1 MSLSKKSRIIDC
13 FLFNG
18 EFDILELRL
27 NLMYDYVDQ
36 FILVEASSTFTG
48 IPKSDLFITES
59 ERFEEFKDKLKVI
72 TLKELPSKSDA
83 WQNEFFMRRALLENS
98 GAHDDDIVIIS
109 DVDEILNLKDIFRL
123 MDYTKSYLI
132 EMPCYY
138 YFANLQSSEIFCV
151 TYIGPFRKIKEKD
164 IGNRLKF
171 KDFVDDILRVNK
183 QCDYGMHLTYQ
194 FGFDIERYKQKL
206 QSFSHQEFNTEYFA
220 NNNRLR
226 NVINFHLDLYDRW
239 KFTYKISNETEFTS
253 IVKDLVNALPNNKIQ
268 WREIRFS
275 VYFLRFFYILGM
287 KSYRDYQW
295 EILRGYMS
303 SIKSKFLN
311 S

>member
-1 MSLSKKSRIIDC
+1 MSVSNKAKVIDC

-18 EFDILELRL
+18 EFDILDLRL
-27 NLMYDYVDQ
+27 NLMSEYVDQ
-36 FILVEASSTFTG
+36 FILVEASVTFTG
-48 IPKSDLFITES
+48 LPKNDLFSTQIS
-59 ERFEEFKDKLKVI
+59 RFVNFKDKLKIVTI
-72 TLKELPSKSDA
+72 QKLPSISSA
-83 WQNEFFMRRALLENS
+83 WENEFFMRNALLENC

-123 MDYTKSYLI
+123 IDFTKSYLI

-171 KDFVDDILRVNK
+171 KDFVDDILRVNE
-183 QCDYGMHLTYQ
+183 QRDYGMHLTYQ
-194 FGFDIERYKQKL
+194 FGFDLERYKQKL

-220 NNNRLR
+220 NDNRLR
-226 NVINFHLDLYDRW
+226 NVINLHLDLYDRW
-239 KFTYKISNETEFTS
+239 KFTYKISNDTEFTS
-253 IVKDLVNALPNNKIQ
+253 IVRDLINALPNNKIH
-268 WREIRFS
+268 WRETRFS
-275 VYFLRFFYILGM
+275 VYFFRFFYLLGIR
-287 KSYRDYQW
+287 SYRDYQW
-295 EILRGYMS
+295 KILRGYIS